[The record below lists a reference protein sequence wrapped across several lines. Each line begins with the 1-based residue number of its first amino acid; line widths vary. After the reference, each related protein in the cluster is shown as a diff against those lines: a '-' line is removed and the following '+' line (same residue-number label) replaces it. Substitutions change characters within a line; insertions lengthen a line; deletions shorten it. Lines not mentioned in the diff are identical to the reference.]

1 MGEDCAF
8 AQSDALECVPPAQA
22 GRRRYS
28 GYLTKI
34 QYPFPRFRPSGETW
48 TICFPS
54 CPQAVVSPNDGL
66 PFVGPTRFQPFRNTI
81 ESPSS
86 PFSFKVQVVGAYIQ
100 KPCPGRKLSNCL
112 KRPSTHP
119 QQTPD
124 VFSKATLSSSGKNG
138 NEQSCQ
144 PLESFSDSFVIS
156 TSIVYILVILFPMA
170 FPFTKACADMVV
182 VFVNGMG
189 LA

>member
-1 MGEDCAF
+1 MEEDCAF

-34 QYPFPRFRPSGETW
+34 QYPFPRFWLSGETW
-48 TICFPS
+48 IICFPS
-54 CPQAVVSPNDGL
+54 IPQTVALPNDGL
-66 PFVGPTRFQPFRNTI
+66 PFVGPTRFQPFRNAMG
-81 ESPSS
+81 SLSS
-86 PFSFKVQVVGAYIQ
+86 PFSFNVQADGAYIQ
-100 KPCPGRKLSNCL
+100 KPCPGRKSSNCL

-144 PLESFSDSFVIS
+144 PLESFSDSFVMS
-156 TSIVYILVILFPMA
+156 NSIVYFLVTLLPMA
-170 FPFTKACADMVV
+170 FPSTKACADTVV

-189 LA
+189 LV